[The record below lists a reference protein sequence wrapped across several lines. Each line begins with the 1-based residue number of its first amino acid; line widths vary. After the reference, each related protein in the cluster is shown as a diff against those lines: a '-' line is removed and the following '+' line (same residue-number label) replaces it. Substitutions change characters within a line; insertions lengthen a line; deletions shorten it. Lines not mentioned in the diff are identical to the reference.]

1 MSYQIQTHPLLQTRT
16 GLYSLANQYIPHDS
30 APEGPAL
37 VFAHSTSNHVYISSP
52 FILNC
57 FTLPADKEQWEIII
71 GKIVEL
77 LPGRIN
83 EVWAI
88 DWQNHGNSAV
98 LNDHALQTKTAT
110 IEDYADILRSFVESH
125 YVAGKKIIAIGHS
138 TGTCAWQA
146 LRLTLTLAIFQIS
159 LPVSP
164 IAAVILFEPVHI
176 LPPVTAN
183 DDRILKGKLN
193 VRGVQSRQ
201 TTFASRE
208 EASIWAR
215 KRVPWKIW
223 DDRMFQCYLQ
233 HGFRPVKGSSQ
244 VTTSCSASQE
254 MWQCEPNVPIIAGY
268 LYPKLCTTF
277 AVHGIFGERPEMY
290 SNVVRDRFFDGK
302 EGRSMATVQIIP
314 KAGHLLVQEKPD
326 TPAETIVS
334 ILREAVQPGGKARL

>member
-1 MSYQIQTHPLLQTRT
+1 MSHQIQTHTLLQART

-30 APEGPAL
+30 APEGPTL
-37 VFAHSTSNHVYISSP
+37 VFAHSTSTH
-52 FILNC
+52 
-57 FTLPADKEQWEIII
+57 KEQCQWEIII
-71 GKIVEL
+71 GKIFEL

-83 EVWAI
+83 EAWAI

-98 LNDHALQTKTAT
+98 LNDHALQTKT
-110 IEDYADILRSFVESH
+110 RSRIMLISCVPSSSPIMLL
-125 YVAGKKIIAIGHS
+125 GKDDCPRAFDGDM
-138 TGTCAWQA
+138 
-146 LRLTLTLAIFQIS
+146 TLAIFRIS

-164 IAAVILFEPVHI
+164 IPAVIMFKPVHI

-223 DDRMFQCYLQ
+223 DDRMFQCYL
-233 HGFRPVKGSSQ
+233 
-244 VTTSCSASQE
+244 C
-254 MWQCEPNVPIIAGY
+254 MGY
-268 LYPKLCTTF
+268 SESVLKCT
-277 AVHGIFGERPEMY
+277 H
-290 SNVVRDRFFDGK
+290 VVRDRFFDGK

-326 TPAETIVS
+326 TAAETIVS

>member
-1 MSYQIQTHPLLQTRT
+1 MSYQIQTHTLLQART
-16 GLYSLANQYIPHDS
+16 GLYSLANQYIPYDS
-30 APEGPAL
+30 APEGPSL
-37 VFAHSTSNHVYISSP
+37 VFAHSTSNH
-52 FILNC
+52 
-57 FTLPADKEQWEIII
+57 KEQWEIII
-71 GKIVEL
+71 KKIFEL

-83 EVWAI
+83 EAWAI
-88 DWQNHGNSAV
+88 DWQNHGNSAA
-98 LNDHALQTKTAT
+98 LNDHALQTKIAT

-138 TGTCAWQA
+138 TGTCAW
-146 LRLTLTLAIFQIS
+146 TLATFQIS

-164 IAAVILFEPVHI
+164 IAAIILFEPVHI

-223 DDRMFQCYLQ
+223 DDRMFNCYLQ
-233 HGFRPVKGSSQ
+233 HGFRPVKSSSQ
-244 VTTSCSASQE
+244 VTTSCSPSQE
-254 MWQCEPNVPIIAGY
+254 MWQCEPNVPIIAGH
-268 LYPKLCTTF
+268 LYPKLCATF
-277 AVHGIFGERPEMY
+277 PVHGIFGERPDMY
-290 SNVVRDRFFDGK
+290 SNAVRDRFFDGN

-326 TPAETIVS
+326 TAAEMIVF
-334 ILREAVQPGGKARL
+334 ILRDAVQPGRKARL